1 MHKDYL
7 KSNSIKV
14 LKSYRDTKRMLHS
27 SLRNAEIKYFG
38 DQLELNSNDIFKFTI
53 SMQIDLFPTITGSKP
68 TSFDLHTKKITLYDF
83 HSSRIKSNSIGSI
96 IIDSSKLIK
105 VDYVK
110 YLGVIID
117 RKLNWI
123 EHKVLCP

>member
-1 MHKDYL
+1 
-7 KSNSIKV
+7 
-14 LKSYRDTKRMLHS
+14 MLHS

-83 HSSRIKSNSIGSI
+83 HSSRIKSNS
-96 IIDSSKLIK
+96 
-105 VDYVK
+105 
-110 YLGVIID
+110 
-117 RKLNWI
+117 KLNRI
-123 EHKVLCP
+123 L